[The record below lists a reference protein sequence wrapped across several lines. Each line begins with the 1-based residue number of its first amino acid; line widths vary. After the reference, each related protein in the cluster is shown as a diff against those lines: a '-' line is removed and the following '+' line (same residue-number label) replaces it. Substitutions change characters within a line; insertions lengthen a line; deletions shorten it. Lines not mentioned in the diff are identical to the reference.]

1 MRIAIIGGGI
11 TGLSA
16 ADELAIAGHEVT
28 IYEKDKDLGGLAGY
42 FWLDG
47 VRLEKF
53 YHHIFTNDTAIADK
67 IHELGLGDQLDWQ
80 PTTTSYFVNKIYRL
94 SKPTDLLKFDALN
107 LFDRFRLGVLYLQ
120 SRFIGDWY
128 ELEKISSKDWLIK
141 IAGKNVYQKIW
152 APLLKGKFGQYADE
166 IAAVWIWNKL
176 KLRGSSRGKG
186 QEERLGYLKGGFGQ
200 VIEAWESKL
209 KTQNVTA
216 NAGSR
221 CGGTKIK
228 TGMEVRSLKCEAGRV
243 IGVEVT
249 VNSVNG
255 IDGVKGSE
263 TETFDQVLVTVAPE
277 VFTKLT
283 PDLPKDYADRLNSIK
298 YLANVCLLMNLDRS
312 LSNTY
317 WLNVGDPTIPFTGVI
332 EHTNMQ
338 NSKDYGGKVLA
349 YLTKYLDPADLL
361 YQKDAEG
368 LLDYYLPHLQKMF
381 KGFSR
386 DWVKNVW
393 LWKER
398 YTQPVIGLNYSKIK
412 PEFQTPIQGL
422 WYCSMASIYPED
434 RGMNYAVIYGQKV
447 AKEIIRATQ

>member
-1 MRIAIIGGGI
+1 MRIAVVGGGI

-16 ADELAIAGHEVT
+16 ADVLSKAGHKVT
-28 IYEKDKDLGGLAGY
+28 IYEKDQDLGGLAGY

-47 VRLEKF
+47 IRLEKF

-67 IHELGLGDQLDWQ
+67 IRELGLGEQLEWQ
-80 PTTTSYFVNKIYRL
+80 PTTTSYFINKIYRL
-94 SKPTDLLKFDALN
+94 SKPTDLLKFDVLN
-107 LFDRFRLGVLYLQ
+107 LFDRFRLGLLYLQ
-120 SRFIGDWY
+120 SRFIGDWR
-128 ELEKISSKDWLIK
+128 ELEKITSKDWLIK
-141 IAGKNVYQKIW
+141 IAGQNVYRKIW
-152 APLLKGKFGQYADE
+152 ESLLRGKFGQYADQV
-166 IAAVWIWNKL
+166 AAVWIWNKL

-200 VIEAWESKL
+200 VIECWEKEL
-209 KTQNVTA
+209 GERGV
-216 NAGSR
+216 
-221 CGGTKIK
+221 
-228 TGMEVRSLKCEAGRV
+228 EVRKNTEVRRVKCPAFAKATAGKEAGRV
-243 IGVEVT
+243 IGVEV
-249 VNSVNG
+249 G
-255 IDGVKGSE
+255 GE
-263 TETFDQVLVTVAPE
+263 TELFDQVLVTVAPE

-283 PDLPKDYADRLNSIK
+283 PDLPKDYATRLNSIK

-338 NSKDYGGKVLA
+338 QSKDYGGKVLT
-349 YLTKYLDPADLL
+349 YLTKYLDPADPL
-361 YQKDAEG
+361 YQKDAGG
-368 LLDYYLPHLQKMF
+368 LLEYYLPHLQKMF
-381 KGFSR
+381 KGFSG

-412 PEFQTPIQGL
+412 PGFQTPINNL

-434 RGMNYAVIYGQKV
+434 RGMNYAVLYGQRV
-447 AKEIIRATQ
+447 AKEIIEGYRK